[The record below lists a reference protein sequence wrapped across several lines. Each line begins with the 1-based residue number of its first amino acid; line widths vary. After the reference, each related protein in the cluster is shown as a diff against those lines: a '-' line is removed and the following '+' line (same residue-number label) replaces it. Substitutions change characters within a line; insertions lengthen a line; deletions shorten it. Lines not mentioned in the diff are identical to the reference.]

1 MYISIPYIYIFYNII
16 YVIYIY
22 SLYMCMYI
30 SIPLHTNTGLVSIQA
45 IDTEVHGVYRISYK
59 LTLLFLT
66 YACQLDYMGKK

>member
-1 MYISIPYIYIFYNII
+1 
-16 YVIYIY
+16 
-22 SLYMCMYI
+22 MCMYI

-45 IDTEVHGVYRISYK
+45 IDTEVHGVCHISYK